1 MSRRRERENENN
13 LPDVVVDDL
22 EGEETVGNLSASL
35 SQHGAR
41 KMKDLF
47 TYYLHRS
54 IQQRRTPRTG
64 DEPTGREGQGHEQLT
79 AQP

>member
-1 MSRRRERENENN
+1 MNENN

-47 TYYLHRS
+47 AYYLHRR
-54 IQQRRTPRTG
+54 IQQR
-64 DEPTGREGQGHEQLT
+64 
-79 AQP
+79 